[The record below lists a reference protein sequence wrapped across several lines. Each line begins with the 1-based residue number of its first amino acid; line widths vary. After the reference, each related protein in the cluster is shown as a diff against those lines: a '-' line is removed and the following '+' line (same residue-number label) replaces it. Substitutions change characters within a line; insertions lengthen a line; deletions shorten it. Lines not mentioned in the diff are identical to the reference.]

1 MQFKEQE
8 KKKKKTR
15 ENFAQTE
22 YSAGIKPSS
31 HCTFVCLARNL
42 NSLPEAREED
52 CRK

>member
-8 KKKKKTR
+8 KKKKKR

-31 HCTFVCLARNL
+31 PLHFRV
-42 NSLPEAREED
+42 SGP
-52 CRK
+52 